1 MNYLHTKERDTFH
14 DLSPHEISSLPSLLL
29 KLPRKK
35 TPKVRVTTDEKGKV
49 INKIIKCRVADLDI
63 YSPDTAFDWRVS
75 VNLEMPYTGDID
87 GIRSGIGE
95 GKGDNRGSRGERHK
109 DRMSYRCLG
118 GKFTVDL
125 TQVTSSFD
133 VSPPQKLNFSKL
145 PAVISKHQ

>member
-14 DLSPHEISSLPSLLL
+14 ELPSHEVSSLPPLLL
-29 KLPRKK
+29 KLLRKK

-49 INKIIKCRVADLDI
+49 INKIIKCRVADLNI
-63 YSPDTAFDWRVS
+63 YSPATAFDWRVS
-75 VNLEMPYTGDID
+75 VNLEMPYTGDTD
-87 GIRSGIGE
+87 ENRSGISD
-95 GKGDNRGSRGERHK
+95 GKGDNRANRGERHK

-133 VSPPQKLNFSKL
+133 VSLSQKLNFIKFL
-145 PAVISKHQ
+145 ATISKHQ